1 MPTQT
6 VSRKVQAAQV
16 YFPMHIY
23 LQIKQIAADE
33 GKPMAAWVRDIV
45 TKEIVGKKKN
55 AKKNAWA
62 NVPSFSWPE
71 TDHRLSQHVD
81 DIIYGNP

>member
-33 GKPMAAWVRDIV
+33 GKPMAAWVRDTV
-45 TKEIVGKKKN
+45 TKEIEEKTPKKKT
-55 AKKNAWA
+55 WA
-62 NVPSFSWPE
+62 EIPTFSWPE
-71 TDHRLSQHVD
+71 TDHKLSEHID
-81 DIIYGNP
+81 DILYGNP

>member
-1 MPTQT
+1 MPTQIG
-6 VSRKVQAAQV
+6 SRKVQAAQV

-33 GKPMAAWVRDIV
+33 GKPMAAWVRNV
-45 TKEIVGKKKN
+45 VLNEVKKKN
-55 AKKNAWA
+55 SKKNAWA
-62 NVPSFSWPE
+62 NIPSFSWPE